1 MRPQSLVITLYGD
14 YVRHAGG
21 KIWIGTLVRLL
32 SHFDVSH
39 QAIRSTISRMKRG
52 GLLRVERVGTRSYY
66 SLTPNGAKIIESGA
80 TRIFQ
85 FPAQRAK
92 WNGQWHL
99 VTYSVPENERPARDR
114 LRQELEWLGYG
125 MLTNA
130 LWISPCDRREEIA
143 QLGETLGV
151 RSRIEMFTARHDGFS
166 NNTAIV
172 ARCWSLATINARY
185 ELFIQ
190 KYKPMYEAHCRLLQ
204 DNKDIEPSDYFV
216 RRFLLIH
223 EFRKFPYLDPQLP
236 AELLPAD
243 WRGDEAVKLF
253 RQYHD
258 LLAEKANA
266 FFYQVYQND
275 K

>member
-1 MRPQSLVITLYGD
+1 MRPQSLVLTLYGD

-39 QAIRSTISRMKRG
+39 QAIRSTISRMKRSG
-52 GLLRVERVGTRSYY
+52 FLRVERVGTRSYY
-66 SLTPNGAKIIESGA
+66 SLTPNSAKIIESGA

-85 FPAQRAK
+85 FPSQSAK

-99 VTYSVPENERPARDR
+99 VTYSVPEHERPARDR

-130 LWISPCDRREEIA
+130 LWVSPHDHREEIA
-143 QLGETLGV
+143 QLSETLGV
-151 RSRIEMFTARHDGFS
+151 RSRVEMFTARHDGFS
-166 NNTAIV
+166 DNTAIV
-172 ARCWSLATINARY
+172 ARCWSLAAINARY
-185 ELFIQ
+185 EIFIQ

-204 DNKDIEPSDYFV
+204 DGKDIEPSEYFV
-216 RRFLLIH
+216 RRFLLVH